1 MAKRN
6 LGETRVKRRRRR
18 EDPMQVY
25 DQLPRDLRLWMQS
38 AKLPWSPASCRRVWL
53 KTKARGDSLEQALA
67 SPTGPR
73 PQRWPGAKSLGRG
86 RLCQTGD
93 HSAGGGSTVQNIS
106 QCAADPYTFGYTL
119 PLSLPKTTPCIS

>member
-1 MAKRN
+1 MQPHPLRHMAKRN

-38 AKLPWSPASCRRVWL
+38 AKLPWSPASCLRVWL

-67 SPTGPR
+67 SLDRAEAATLARGEKPR
-73 PQRWPGAKSLGRG
+73 QGQA
-86 RLCQTGD
+86 
-93 HSAGGGSTVQNIS
+93 
-106 QCAADPYTFGYTL
+106 L
-119 PLSLPKTTPCIS
+119 PDR